1 MFFCA
6 ISGEAPIDPVIS
18 TKSGHVYE
26 RRLITKYIAEN
37 GTDPLTGEKLE
48 EGDLLTVKASPKSA
62 PPRPPTLTSIPA
74 LLHTLQNEWD
84 ALMLETF
91 ALKQQYNSTRQELS
105 HALYQGD
112 AATRVVARLIRE
124 RDSAR
129 DALAK
134 VQESMGITPSA
145 PAAEPAAADVDMATE
160 EGGVLPADIAKEI
173 AETQEKLSSARRKR
187 KVPPTYATA
196 DQVRTFKAKHTIPSL
211 HSASASGINSIAVS
225 TIPSP
230 DGGNPE
236 EPSLF
241 LTGGNDKI
249 VQLYDRTAGRV
260 LASLKGH
267 TKKISHVAF
276 CETGGETINRL
287 LLSGSADKTARI
299 WSHDSASGEYLP
311 RHTVKL
317 HKGEITGLAVHPTR
331 TLLALASAD
340 KTYSIHSFTTF
351 QTVFQSPIL
360 TDPPPAAFTSL
371 AAHPD
376 GQLLALG
383 NTAGIVQVYDIRQG
397 GLAASLTGENS
408 SGFSINT
415 LSFSENGYQLAAPSS
430 LSSVAIWD
438 LRKLKTSATIPFA
451 ESFKINKLQYDI
463 SAHYLAVAGSEGIKV
478 LAHKTFEELL
488 YLQDAGDITDV
499 TFAGANGMEL
509 WGVAGRE
516 VQIWGPGE
524 S

>member
-48 EGDLLTVKASPKSA
+48 EADLLAVKASPKSA

-134 VQESMGITPSA
+134 IQESMGMAPSA
-145 PAAEPAAADVDMATE
+145 PNAEPAASDVDMATE

-173 AETQEKLSSARRKR
+173 AETQEKLTAARRKR
-187 KVPPTYATA
+187 KVAPTYISSA
-196 DQVRTFKAKHTIPSL
+196 QVRTLKTKHTIPSL
-211 HSASASGINSIAVS
+211 HSASTPGITSLAVS
-225 TIPSP
+225 SIPSP
-230 DGGNPE
+230 EGSDNAD

-267 TKKISHVAF
+267 TKKVTHVTF
-276 CETGGETINRL
+276 CETGGESINRV
-287 LLSGSADKTARI
+287 LLSASADKTARV

-311 RHTVKL
+311 DTPSNCTRENSRAWPCTRPRHYRVP
-317 HKGEITGLAVHPTR
+317 LADFDGPT
-331 TLLALASAD
+331 
-340 KTYSIHSFTTF
+340 
-351 QTVFQSPIL
+351 
-360 TDPPPAAFTSL
+360 PAAFTSL

-376 GQLLALG
+376 GQLLAMG
-383 NTAGIVQVYDIRQG
+383 NTAGIVQVFDIRAG
-397 GLAASLTGENS
+397 SLAASLTGENS
-408 SGFSINT
+408 SGISINT

-430 LSSVAIWD
+430 PSSVAIWD
-438 LRKLKTSATIPFA
+438 LRKLRTSSSVKLS
-451 ESFKINKLQYDI
+451 ESFKINKVHYDL
-463 SAHYLAVAGSEGIKV
+463 SSHYLTVAGSEGIRMF
-478 LAHKTFEELL
+478 AHKTFEELL
-488 YLQDAGDITDV
+488 SLSDIGEIADV
-499 TFAGANGMEL
+499 SFAGPNGLEL
-509 WGVAGRE
+509 WAASGRE
-516 VQIWGPGE
+516 VKIWGPE
-524 S
+524 

>member
-48 EGDLLTVKASPKSA
+48 EGDLLAVKASPKSA

-134 VQESMGITPSA
+134 IQESMGMAPSA
-145 PAAEPAAADVDMATE
+145 PNAEPAASDVDMATE

-173 AETQEKLSSARRKR
+173 AETQEKLTAARRKR
-187 KVPPTYATA
+187 KVAPTYISSA
-196 DQVRTFKAKHTIPSL
+196 QVRTLKPKHTIPSL
-211 HSASASGINSIAVS
+211 HSASTPGITSLAVS
-225 TIPSP
+225 SVPSP
-230 DGGNPE
+230 EGSDNAD

-267 TKKISHVAF
+267 TKKVTHVTF
-276 CETGGETINRL
+276 CETGGESINRV
-287 LLSGSADKTARI
+287 LLSASADKTARV

-317 HKGEITGLAVHPTR
+317 HKGELTGLAVHPTK
-331 TLLALASAD
+331 TLFALASAD
-340 KTYSIHSFTTF
+340 QTYSIHSLSTF
-351 QTVFQSPIL
+351 QTVFHSPIL

-376 GQLLALG
+376 GQLLAMG
-383 NTAGIVQVYDIRQG
+383 NTAGIVQVFDIRAG
-397 GLAASLTGENS
+397 SLAASLTGENS
-408 SGFSINT
+408 SGISINT

-430 LSSVAIWD
+430 PSSVAIWD
-438 LRKLKTSATIPFA
+438 LRKLRTSSSVKLS
-451 ESFKINKLQYDI
+451 ESFKINKVHYDL
-463 SAHYLAVAGSEGIKV
+463 SSHYLTVAGSEGIRMF
-478 LAHKTFEELL
+478 AHKTFEELL
-488 YLQDAGDITDV
+488 SLSDIGEIADV
-499 TFAGANGMEL
+499 SFAGPNGLEL
-509 WGVAGRE
+509 WAASGRE
-516 VQIWGPGE
+516 VKIWGPE
-524 S
+524 

>member
-6 ISGEAPIDPVIS
+6 ISGEPPQEPVIS
-18 TKSGHVYE
+18 AKSGHVYE

-48 EGDLLTVKASPKSA
+48 EGDLLAVKANPKAA

-129 DALAK
+129 DALAR
-134 VQESMGITPSA
+134 VQESMGVTPTPA
-145 PAAEPAAADVDMATE
+145 PETAASDVDMATD

-173 AETQEKLSSARRKR
+173 NETQEKLSSARRKR
-187 KVPPTYATA
+187 KAPASYVSVA
-196 DQVRTFKAKHTIPSL
+196 QVRTLKPKTTISSL
-211 HSASASGINSIAVS
+211 HSASTPGINSLAIS
-225 TIPSP
+225 SLPPP
-230 DGGNPE
+230 DGGNAD

-267 TKKISHVAF
+267 TKKVTHVAF
-276 CETGGETINRL
+276 CETGGESINRV

-299 WSHDSASGEYLP
+299 WSHDSASGEYIP

-331 TLLALASAD
+331 SLFALASAD
-340 KTYSIHSFTTF
+340 KTYSIHSLSTF
-351 QTVFQSPIL
+351 QSVYQSPIL
-360 TDPPPAAFTSL
+360 TDPPPEAFTSL

-376 GQLLALG
+376 GQLLAVG
-383 NTAGIVQVYDIRQG
+383 TTAGIVQVYDIRQG
-397 GLAASLTGENS
+397 SLAASLAGEKS
-408 SGFSINT
+408 SGYSINT

-430 LSSVAIWD
+430 PSSVAIWD
-438 LRKLKTSATIPFA
+438 LRKLKTSASVPFA
-451 ESFKINKLQYDI
+451 ESFKINKLTYDT
-463 SAHYLAVAGSEGIKV
+463 SAHYLAVAGSEGVKV
-478 LAHKTFEELL
+478 LLHKTFEEVLSL
-488 YLQDAGDITDV
+488 DDAGDVMDAA
-499 TFAGANGMEL
+499 FAGVNGLEL
-509 WGVAGRE
+509 WGVGPRE
-516 VQIWGPGE
+516 VKIWGPGE
-524 S
+524 N